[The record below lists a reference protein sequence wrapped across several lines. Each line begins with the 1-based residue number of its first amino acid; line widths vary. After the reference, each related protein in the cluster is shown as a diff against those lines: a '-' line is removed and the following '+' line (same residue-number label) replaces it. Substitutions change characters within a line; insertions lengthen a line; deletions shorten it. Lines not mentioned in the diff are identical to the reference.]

1 MISDFISPGGT
12 SAAQRR
18 VLLGASTGQF
28 VEFYD
33 FAIYGFSAVA
43 VADAFFPGDDPVASL
58 LSAFAVYGV
67 AFVARPLGGVFF
79 GALAD
84 RVGRRAVLYATLI
97 CMGVS
102 TALIGLLPTHAAAG
116 VIAPILLVL
125 CRLVQG
131 FSAGGE
137 AVGAP
142 SFVLEH
148 APFQRRATWIGV
160 TVAAS
165 AATSVVA
172 LVLIMGVT
180 GAMSDAAYASWG
192 WRVPF
197 LVALPLSLVGIY
209 IRRRTE
215 ESPVFQELRRKNA
228 IEASPV
234 RGSLRGNWTRLGQ
247 IFAVMALSG
256 LGFYVLVGYFVTY
269 LQTVVKLSLLESLAA
284 NAVALLSFSVLL
296 PIGGRLSDRFG
307 RKPMLVIG
315 AAAVAVVSVPAFLLV
330 TSGSFGSAAIG
341 QLLLAAALC
350 TYGGGSYTFFVEL
363 LPAATRVTGAAISY
377 NLAFALFG
385 GTAPFVGTWLVD
397 VTGTPVS
404 PGYYLVVVAL
414 GALAVAVTTPE
425 TRVEQ
430 QIGAASAR
438 SHAGPA
444 TATQG

>member
-1 MISDFISPGGT
+1 MIRDFISPDGT
-12 SAAQRR
+12 TPAQRR

-43 VADAFFPGDDPVASL
+43 IADAFFPSENPVTGL
-58 LSAFAVYGV
+58 LAAFAAYGV
-67 AFVARPLGGVFF
+67 AFVARPLGGLFF

-84 RVGRRAVLYATLI
+84 RAGRRTVLYATLI
-97 CMGVS
+97 CMGVA
-102 TALIGLLPTHAAAG
+102 TALIGLLPTHGAAG
-116 VIAPILLVL
+116 IIAPVLLVV
-125 CRLVQG
+125 CRLAQG

-148 APFQRRATWIGV
+148 APFERRGTWIGV
-160 TVAAS
+160 TIAAS
-165 AATSVVA
+165 AATSVIA
-172 LVLIMGVT
+172 LILIMGIT
-180 GAMSDAAYASWG
+180 GAVSDTAYASWG

-197 LVALPLSLVGIY
+197 LLALPLSLIGIY

-215 ESPVFQELRRKNA
+215 ESPVFQELRRENA
-228 IEASPV
+228 VESSPI

-269 LQTVVKLSLLESLAA
+269 LQSVVGLSLLQSLAA

-296 PIGGRLSDRFG
+296 PIGGRLSDRYG
-307 RKPMLVIG
+307 RKPMLIIG
-315 AAAVAVVSVPAFLLV
+315 AAAVAVVGLPAFLLV
-330 TSGSFGSAAIG
+330 TSGSFGTAVIG

-377 NLAFALFG
+377 NVAFALFG

-397 VTGTPVS
+397 VTGSAVA

-414 GALAVAVTTPE
+414 AALAVAVTTPE
-425 TRVEQ
+425 TRVRER
-430 QIGAASAR
+430 AAVSAGR
-438 SHAGPA
+438 G
-444 TATQG
+444 

>member
-1 MISDFISPGGT
+1 MIRDFISPGGT
-12 SAAQRR
+12 TAAQRR
-18 VLLGASTGQF
+18 VLVGASTGQF

-33 FAIYGFSAVA
+33 FAIYGFSAVTIA
-43 VADAFFPGDDPVASL
+43 KAFFPSENPVAGL
-58 LSAFAVYGV
+58 LSVFAAYGV
-67 AFVARPLGGVFF
+67 AFVARPLGGLFF

-84 RVGRRAVLYATLI
+84 RAGRWTVLYATLM

-102 TALIGLLPTHAAAG
+102 TALIGLLPTHAATG
-116 VIAPILLVL
+116 IIAPVLLVV
-125 CRLVQG
+125 CRLAQG

-148 APFQRRATWIGV
+148 APFERRGTWIGI
-160 TVAAS
+160 TIAAS
-165 AATSVVA
+165 AATSVIA
-172 LVLIMGVT
+172 LVLIMAIS
-180 GAMSDAAYASWG
+180 GAVSDTAYASWG

-197 LVALPLSLVGIY
+197 LLALPLSLIGIY

-215 ESPVFQELRRKNA
+215 ESPVFQELQRENA
-228 IEASPV
+228 VEASPV
-234 RGSLRGNWTRLGQ
+234 RGSLRGNRVRLGQ

-269 LQTVVKLSLLESLAA
+269 LQTVVGLNLLESLAA
-284 NAVALLSFSVLL
+284 NAVALLSFSLLL

-307 RKPMLVIG
+307 RKPMLIIG
-315 AAAVAVVSVPAFLLV
+315 AAAVAAVGLPAFMLV
-330 TSGSFGSAAIG
+330 TSGSFSTAVIG

-377 NLAFALFG
+377 NVAFALFG
-385 GTAPFVGTWLVD
+385 GTAPFVGTWLVE
-397 VTGTPVS
+397 VTGTAMA

-414 GALAVAVTTPE
+414 AALAVAATTPE
-425 TRVEQ
+425 TRVEERLDVDT
-430 QIGAASAR
+430 GHR
-438 SHAGPA
+438 RR
-444 TATQG
+444 

>member
-1 MISDFISPGGT
+1 MIRDFISPGGT
-12 SAAQRR
+12 TAAQWR

-43 VADAFFPGDDPVASL
+43 IAKAFFPSENPVAGL
-58 LSAFAVYGV
+58 LSVFAAYGV
-67 AFVARPLGGVFF
+67 AFIARPLGGLFF
-79 GALAD
+79 GVLAD
-84 RVGRRAVLYATLI
+84 RAGRRTVLYATLL
-97 CMGVS
+97 CMGVA
-102 TALIGLLPTHAAAG
+102 TALIGLLPTHATAG
-116 VIAPILLVL
+116 IVAPVLLVV
-125 CRLVQG
+125 CRLAQG

-148 APFQRRATWIGV
+148 APFERRGTWIGI
-160 TVAAS
+160 TIAAS
-165 AATSVVA
+165 AATSVIA
-172 LVLIMGVT
+172 LVIIMAISEAV
-180 GAMSDAAYASWG
+180 SDTAYASWG

-197 LVALPLSLVGIY
+197 LLALPLSLIGSY

-215 ESPVFQELRRKNA
+215 ESPVFQALQRENA
-228 IEASPV
+228 VEASPV
-234 RGSLRGNWTRLGQ
+234 RGSLRGNGVRLGQ

-269 LQTVVKLSLLESLAA
+269 LQTVVGMSLLQSLAA

-296 PIGGRLSDRFG
+296 PIGGRLSDKFG
-307 RKPMLVIG
+307 RKPMLIIG
-315 AAAVAVVSVPAFLLV
+315 AAAVAAVGLPAFMLV
-330 TSGSFGSAAIG
+330 TSGSFGTAVIG

-377 NLAFALFG
+377 NVAFALFG

-397 VTGTPVS
+397 ITGTAVA

-414 GALAVAVTTPE
+414 AALAVAATTPE
-425 TRVEQ
+425 TRVE
-430 QIGAASAR
+430 GRLGVSTGHR
-438 SHAGPA
+438 RG
-444 TATQG
+444 

>member
-1 MISDFISPGGT
+1 MIRDFISPGGT
-12 SAAQRR
+12 TAAQRR
-18 VLLGASTGQF
+18 VLLGAGTGQF

-43 VADAFFPGDDPVASL
+43 IAKAFFPSENPVAGL
-58 LSAFAVYGV
+58 LSVFAAYGV
-67 AFVARPLGGVFF
+67 AFVARPLGGLFF
-79 GALAD
+79 GVLAD
-84 RVGRRAVLYATLI
+84 RAGRRTVLYATLL
-97 CMGVS
+97 CMGVA

-116 VIAPILLVL
+116 IIAPVLLVV
-125 CRLVQG
+125 CRLAQG

-148 APFQRRATWIGV
+148 APFERRGTWIGI
-160 TVAAS
+160 TIAAS
-165 AATSVVA
+165 AATSVIA
-172 LVLIMGVT
+172 LVIIMAISEAV
-180 GAMSDAAYASWG
+180 SDTAYASWG

-197 LVALPLSLVGIY
+197 LLALPLSLIGIY

-215 ESPVFQELRRKNA
+215 ESPVFQELQRDNA
-228 IEASPV
+228 VEASPV
-234 RGSLRGNWTRLGQ
+234 RGSLRGNGVRLGQ

-269 LQTVVKLSLLESLAA
+269 LQTVVGMSLLQSLAA

-307 RKPMLVIG
+307 RKPMLIIG
-315 AAAVAVVSVPAFLLV
+315 AAAVAVVGLPAFMLV
-330 TSGSFGSAAIG
+330 TSGSFGTAVIG

-377 NLAFALFG
+377 NVAFALFG

-397 VTGTPVS
+397 ITGTAVA

-414 GALAVAVTTPE
+414 AALAVAATTPE
-425 TRVEQ
+425 TRVE
-430 QIGAASAR
+430 GRSGVSAGHR
-438 SHAGPA
+438 R
-444 TATQG
+444 